1 MKTLNY
7 IYSEKDDLA
16 EFIAK
21 NNLLNYKNVLLQVF
35 TGIIDFEYIQ
45 NLIIVIK
52 KLLPNIKIIGTTTA
66 GEIINGKITENKTI
80 FSFSIFEKTEIVTFF
95 SKIEKNGKKTALNLI
110 NKFPVNKKAKAGITF
125 SNGMTTNGELYINTL
140 KKYDESLIIAGGLAG
155 DNQKFKKT
163 IVFNEEKVL
172 ENGVVIALLYNDN
185 LIAYTD
191 YILGWKTIGKLLKV
205 TKAKNNIAYEIENQR
220 VIDIYSK
227 YLGENIAKQLPR
239 IGLEFPIVIHR
250 NGLKIART
258 ILFKNDD
265 DSFVFAGNL
274 NEGDK
279 ISFAYRDI
287 NFLNEKRN
295 NVYHNVSKV
304 SSESIFIYSCIARK
318 SIMGGD
324 IEKEISPFQKINSTS
339 GFFTYGEFFS
349 NKENNAEL
357 LNQTMTILSLSE
369 NKKDFDDNIE
379 FINVV
384 NEKESN
390 RFIALSNLLT
400 ETLIELEEEIEKN
413 REKESF
419 VFEQTKKAQMGEM
432 LSMIAHQWRQPLAS
446 INSLLLSVNNKIKI
460 NHFKLDKNENT
471 NKFLDFLSEKS
482 DKLFYYT
489 RYLSNTIDDFSNF
502 LKPDKEK
509 KQISII
515 KPIENSLEIMKGTL
529 SNFNINIIK
538 DFKTIDKVFLYQNEI
553 MQVILNIL
561 KNSKDNF
568 IEKNTKNREIKITT
582 NKVASNYI
590 IKIEDNGGGIPETI
604 INKIFEPYF
613 STKDEKNGTGLGL
626 YMSKMIIEKHHR
638 GKLLVKNLA
647 NGICF
652 KIMIKG
658 E

>member
-1 MKTLNY
+1 LKTLNY